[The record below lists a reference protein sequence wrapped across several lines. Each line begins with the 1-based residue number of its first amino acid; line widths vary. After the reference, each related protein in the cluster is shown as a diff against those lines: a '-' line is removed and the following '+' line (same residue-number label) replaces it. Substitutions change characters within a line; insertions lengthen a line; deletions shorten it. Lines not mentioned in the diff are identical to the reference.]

1 MHTEKTEEE
10 LSVLT
15 IIQLLVFQVELGT
28 FARSV

>member
-1 MHTEKTEEE
+1 MHTEKE
-10 LSVLT
+10 LSALT